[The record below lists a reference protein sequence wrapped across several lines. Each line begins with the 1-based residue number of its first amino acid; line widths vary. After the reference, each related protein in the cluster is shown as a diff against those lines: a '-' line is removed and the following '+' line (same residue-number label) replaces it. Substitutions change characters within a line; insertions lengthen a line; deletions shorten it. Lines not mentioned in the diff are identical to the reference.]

1 MGVAKSQRR
10 EPSAK
15 PQVARRSRSSSSG
28 VRHSG
33 RVNGSSQSLKSTNPL
48 KFTISS
54 DPAHHE
60 QRRVAQ
66 EQILQR
72 VHECG
77 YDEQSTFAIKI
88 SMDEALTNAIKHGNK
103 HDPTKHVHVEARIS
117 PKRAEI
123 MIEDEGP
130 GFARSHVPD
139 PTAEENL
146 CKCSGRG
153 ILLMETYM
161 NSVKWTKHGRR
172 VKMVRVNQ
180 RHFGEKG

>member
-1 MGVAKSQRR
+1 MGVAKSNRR
-10 EPSAK
+10 EPKAK
-15 PQVARRSRSSSSG
+15 PRLASTGSSRR
-28 VRHSG
+28 G
-33 RVNGSSQSLKSTNPL
+33 RVNGSSQSLKSNNPL
-48 KFTISS
+48 KFKISS
-54 DPAHHE
+54 DPDQPD

-66 EQILQR
+66 EQILQA
-72 VHECG
+72 VQDCG

-103 HDPTKHVHVEARIS
+103 HDPKKHVHLEARIT

-123 MIEDEGP
+123 SIEDEGP
-130 GFARSHVPD
+130 GFTREAVPD

-161 NSVKWTKHGRR
+161 NSVKWTKQGRR

-180 RHFGEKG
+180 RHLGEKG